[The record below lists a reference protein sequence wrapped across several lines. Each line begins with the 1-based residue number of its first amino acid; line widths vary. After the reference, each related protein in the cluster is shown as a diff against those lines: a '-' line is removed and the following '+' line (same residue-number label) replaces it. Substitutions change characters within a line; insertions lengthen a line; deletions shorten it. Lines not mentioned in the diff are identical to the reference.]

1 MRCAAILFLWSAG
14 LAAQSASLEGVA
26 INAQTGEPLSG
37 VHVRLF
43 SYTKDGATGSYGA
56 LSDRDGRISIAL
68 IRPGAY
74 MLIAER
80 SGYLHLQSKDA
91 GLPSVTVKAGQQ
103 VKDFKIA
110 MTPRA
115 ILSGRVVDENGE
127 PVQDV
132 QLEPVAAEP
141 TAVPSM
147 LMPRSDAATDDH
159 GEFRI
164 VAPPGRYYL
173 RATPE
178 GARNPPAEYTSDG
191 SLAPPFRATF
201 YPSPVSKERAQTVQ
215 AVAGK
220 ETGGLEI
227 HLTRQ
232 RAASITGIVSGIPEQ
247 DARAAVSLRL
257 SEGARRGRIRNV
269 NTTPDGRFVFPGL
282 EPGRYLIAASF
293 KNGKAA
299 FASRAVAV
307 RLEDSDPPPMALALE
322 PAGDVSGTLVIE
334 GDPPG
339 VPAAKLVVRL
349 QPADS
354 NWYNSG
360 GMTGG
365 DLDRDGAFRIEGVG
379 PGAYRVRVDGLPEDA
394 YVKAVESG
402 GARSPDGEIE
412 IAGGAQMKITVS
424 RAGARISGRVLDSA
438 GDRLMTNL
446 AAVILMNGPAGQV
459 NIPGDLKP
467 DGTYSLGGIPP
478 GKYRIA
484 AVDMFSMVGLADE
497 EGFKKIYERGEE
509 IELKPGDRVRKDV
522 RTIPKEDT
530 GAKPKQ

>member
-1 MRCAAILFLWSAG
+1 M
-14 LAAQSASLEGVA
+14 
-26 INAQTGEPLSG
+26 
-37 VHVRLF
+37 
-43 SYTKDGATGSYGA
+43 
-56 LSDRDGRISIAL
+56 
-68 IRPGAY
+68 
-74 MLIAER
+74 
-80 SGYLHLQSKDA
+80 
-91 GLPSVTVKAGQQ
+91 
-103 VKDFKIA
+103 
-110 MTPRA
+110 
-115 ILSGRVVDENGE
+115 
-127 PVQDV
+127 
-132 QLEPVAAEP
+132 
-141 TAVPSM
+141 
-147 LMPRSDAATDDH
+147 
-159 GEFRI
+159 
-164 VAPPGRYYL
+164 
-173 RATPE
+173 
-178 GARNPPAEYTSDG
+178 
-191 SLAPPFRATF
+191 
-201 YPSPVSKERAQTVQ
+201 
-215 AVAGK
+215 
-220 ETGGLEI
+220 
-227 HLTRQ
+227 
-232 RAASITGIVSGIPEQ
+232 
-247 DARAAVSLRL
+247 
-257 SEGARRGRIRNV
+257 
-269 NTTPDGRFVFPGL
+269 
-282 EPGRYLIAASF
+282 
-293 KNGKAA
+293 
-299 FASRAVAV
+299 
-307 RLEDSDPPPMALALE
+307 
-322 PAGDVSGTLVIE
+322 
-334 GDPPG
+334 
-339 VPAAKLVVRL
+339 RL